1 MEIKGQFDATSRAL
15 TDFVAR
21 IPDEVAVHG
30 QKRLLIRASGPT
42 LATVCGVRPAVAAP
56 TLRVL
61 QGPAVIAQNIRVDL
75 VAADATAI
83 ATAAPGSYA
92 IEVTD
97 AAAGAGSVLVEVYEL
112 T

>member
-1 MEIKGQFDATSRAL
+1 
-15 TDFVAR
+15 
-21 IPDEVAVHG
+21 
-30 QKRLLIRASGPT
+30 
-42 LATVCGVRPAVAAP
+42 
-56 TLRVL
+56 
-61 QGPAVIAQNIRVDL
+61 VIAQNIRVDL